1 MECEEVRACLAD
13 YLDGT
18 PAAPESDVAAHL
30 RTCRTCALELEAL
43 RETWQLLGSVPVE
56 RPDSETMCA
65 RFEAAVAE
73 YRSFGTRMLLPAR
86 RRAAIVAPWFRHP
99 IAQFGVAA
107 AALVAGVVI
116 GRQSLPPPAPDPQ
129 IVALRQEVRDMRQM
143 MTLSLMQQQ
152 SASERL
158 KGVTWTGQIEQP
170 GSEIVAALL
179 DTLMHDSN
187 VNVRLASIDALR
199 RFAERD
205 AVRRGAIE
213 ALPRQASPLVQI
225 ALIDFLV
232 EVAGRESTTT
242 FRGLAQDPMLDQTV
256 RDRAA
261 WALQQVS

>member
-1 MECEEVRACLAD
+1 MECEEVRAHLAD
-13 YLDGT
+13 YLGRT
-18 PAAPESDVAAHL
+18 PAAPESEVAAHL
-30 RTCRTCALELEAL
+30 ETCRTCALELETL
-43 RETWQLLGSVPVE
+43 RDTWQLLGSVPAE
-56 RPDSETMCA
+56 RPDSEAMRV
-65 RFEAAVAE
+65 RFDAAVAE
-73 YRSFGTRMLLPAR
+73 HQAFGERMPLPAP
-86 RRAAIVAPWFRHP
+86 RRASIARPWFRRP
-99 IAQFGVAA
+99 IAQFGLVAA
-107 AALVAGVVI
+107 VLVLGVVL
-116 GRQSLPPPAPDPQ
+116 GRQSLSPPAPDPQ
-129 IVALRQEVRDMRQM
+129 IVALRQEIREMRQM
-143 MTLSLMQQQ
+143 MTLSLLQQQ

-158 KGVTWTGQIEQP
+158 KGVTWTGQIDQP
-170 GSEIVAALL
+170 GGEIVTALL

-213 ALPRQASPLVQI
+213 ALPRQTSPLVQI